1 MPGQFKKVLFS
12 AQKISATVS
21 RLASEINRD
30 YGTEPLLLVGVM
42 KGSFIFLA
50 DLCRQLQG
58 PVDIDFVRAKSYG
71 DSVHS
76 SGNVEFTLDVEQ
88 PIAGRHVIIVED
100 IIDSGLTLEA
110 LYHKLLSRDPASL
123 KICTLID
130 KFERR
135 ASDVRADYSGLE
147 LEEGF
152 IVGYGLDYAER
163 YRNLPDICLLAD
175 N

>member
-1 MPGQFKKVLFS
+1 MTGKSQKVLFS
-12 AQKISATVS
+12 AQKIAAAVS
-21 RLASEINRD
+21 KLASEINRD
-30 YGTEPLLLVGVM
+30 YGNEPLLLVGVM

-50 DLCRQLQG
+50 DLCRQLSG
-58 PVDIDFVRAKSYG
+58 PVEIDFVRAKSYG

-76 SGNVEFTLDVEQ
+76 SGEVEFTLDIEQ
-88 PIAGRHVIIVED
+88 PISGRHVIIVED

-130 KFERR
+130 KYERR
-135 ASDVRADYSGLE
+135 ATDIRADYSGLE

-163 YRNLPDICLLAD
+163 YRNLPEICLLTD